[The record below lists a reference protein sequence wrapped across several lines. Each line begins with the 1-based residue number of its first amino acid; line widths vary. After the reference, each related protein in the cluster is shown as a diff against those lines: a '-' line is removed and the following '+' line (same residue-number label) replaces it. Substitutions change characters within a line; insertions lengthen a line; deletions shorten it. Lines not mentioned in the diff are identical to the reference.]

1 MRLLVIVFSI
11 FGVSDCFFFSTIDY
25 YLRKF
30 ANSRTSKFFFS
41 GLYTGYDIDGPESDF
56 DLSYIYNPSKFEK
69 KKVRSDKDEEKMMQ
83 NMTDFGMI
91 DITSSCE

>member
-1 MRLLVIVFSI
+1 M
-11 FGVSDCFFFSTIDY
+11 
-25 YLRKF
+25 
-30 ANSRTSKFFFS
+30 
-41 GLYTGYDIDGPESDF
+41 YTGYDIDGPESDF

-69 KKVRSDKDEEKMMQ
+69 KKVRSDKDEEKIMQ